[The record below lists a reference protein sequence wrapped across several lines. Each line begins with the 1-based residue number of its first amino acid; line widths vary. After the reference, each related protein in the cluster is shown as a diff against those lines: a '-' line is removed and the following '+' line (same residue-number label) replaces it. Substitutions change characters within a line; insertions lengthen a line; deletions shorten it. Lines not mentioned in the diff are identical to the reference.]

1 MPRRYDKK
9 GSRRRIL
16 SVCVKLFIE
25 QGFKR
30 TTNAEILELADV
42 TSSTFYNIFK
52 TKDGVLFELT
62 EFMFENQFS
71 IAENLANQNA
81 SPVMIYAV
89 ETALQMTLTE
99 LNENLREIYVEA
111 YSQPHIAEYIYQN
124 TTNELYKIFGSYLP
138 EYSISDFYELEIGSA
153 GIMRGYMSRP
163 CDKYFTLEKKLNR
176 FLRMSLSAY
185 NVPAEEQNQ
194 AVDFVMSLDI
204 VSTANIVMKKL
215 FEALA
220 MKFDFTLS
228 HKNDEKLY
236 PKAKA

>member
-1 MPRRYDKK
+1 MSRRYDKE
-9 GSRRRIL
+9 GSKRRIL

-25 QGFKR
+25 KGFKK

-52 TKDGVLFELT
+52 TKDGVLLELT

-71 IAENLANQNA
+71 ISEKLVGEGA
-81 SPVMIYAV
+81 SPVMVYAA
-89 ETALQMTLTE
+89 ETALQLTLTE

-124 TTNELYKIFGSYLP
+124 TTNQLYKIFNSYMPNCSL
-138 EYSISDFYELEIGSA
+138 SDFYELEIGSA

-163 CDKYFTLEKKLNR
+163 CDKYFTIEKKLER
-176 FLRMSLSAY
+176 FIRMSLSAY
-185 NVPAEEQNQ
+185 NVPKEEQDK
-194 AVDFVMSLDI
+194 AVAYVLESDI
-204 VSTANIVMKKL
+204 ISTANAVMKIL
-215 FEALA
+215 FEALS

-228 HKNDEKLY
+228 QKI
-236 PKAKA
+236 